1 MHATRTLA
9 RQQVAQLRYHHH
21 PPRTQFVFGWP
32 RYLSFSIGADLQIMQ
47 HHGTQ
52 SELDPCNLA
61 ARTERTFHLRT
72 QGTHRHLE
80 GDQQQQHEQ
89 TLSRS
94 ADDATT
100 CSSATNLSTDPA
112 VPH

>member
-1 MHATRTLA
+1 MRTLA

-72 QGTHRHLE
+72 QGTR
-80 GDQQQQHEQ
+80 
-89 TLSRS
+89 TATWKAISSNRTSSASRS